1 MNQLEEIEK
10 KASYCLNCK
19 TKPCSNNGC
28 PLNNN
33 IPEFINFIKNKDYK
47 NAYKILSKTTVLPGV
62 CGLICPHQKQCQSA
76 CVRGIKGS
84 PVQIGSLESF
94 VFEKAQEEGY
104 RLKDCITIK
113 EIENPKKVAIIGGG
127 PAGLT
132 AAAFLKIAGFD
143 VTIYEKYN
151 YLGGLLVHG
160 IPDFRLPR
168 ETINI
173 TIQNILDLGIHV
185 KYNQELSKNLN
196 LEELEKNYDVILLAF
211 GANKS
216 TKMNIKGEELN
227 GVFGGN
233 ELLELDTHPNYN
245 GKSVIVCGGGNVA
258 MDCARTV
265 KKLGAKDV
273 KVVYRRA
280 KEQMPAEDKEVECA
294 INEGIDF
301 LFQNNIFEIKGDNK
315 VNSVELIKTELVK
328 KEGDSRLSPVNIPN
342 SNYEIKADYIVMAL
356 GSTTDDF
363 VKFLNLKLDKWG
375 NIQVDK
381 NHKTSNSKIYATGEL
396 AGAKGTVAWASRSGR
411 DAAISILNSLYK
423 KS

>member
-1 MNQLEEIEK
+1 MYQLEEIEK

-19 TKPCSNNGC
+19 IKPCSNKGC

-33 IPEFINFIKNKDYK
+33 IPEFISFVKNRDYK
-47 NAYKILSKTTVLPGV
+47 NAYKTLCKTTVLPGV

-84 PVQIGSLESF
+84 PVQIGNLESF

-104 RLKDCITIK
+104 SLKDFVDIK
-113 EIENPKKVAIIGGG
+113 ALEHPKQVAIIGGG

-132 AAAFLKIAGFD
+132 AAAFLRIAGLD
-143 VTIYEKYN
+143 VTIFEKYD
-151 YLGGLLVHG
+151 YLGGLLSHG

-168 ETINI
+168 ETINK
-173 TIQNILDLGIHV
+173 TIQNILDLGIKV
-185 KYNQELSKNLN
+185 KYNQELGKNLT
-196 LEELEKNYDVILLAF
+196 LKDLEKDYDAIFLAF

-216 TKMNIKGEELN
+216 TKMNVKGEELN

-233 ELLELDTHPNYN
+233 ELLEFNTHPDYS
-245 GKSVIVCGGGNVA
+245 GKTVIVCGGGNVA

-280 KEQMPAEDKEVECA
+280 RKQMPAEDKEIECA
-294 INEGIDF
+294 INEGIEF
-301 LFQNNIFEIKGDNK
+301 LFQNNIFEIRGEKK
-315 VNSVELIKTELVK
+315 VSSVELIKTELVK

-342 SNYEIKADYIVMAL
+342 SNYEIKADYVIMAL

-363 VKFLNLKLDKWG
+363 VKSLNLELDKWG
-375 NIQVDK
+375 TIKVDE
-381 NHKTSNSKIYATGEL
+381 NHRTSRPKIYAGGEL
-396 AGAKGTVAWASRSGR
+396 AGAKGTVAWAARSGR
-411 DAAISILNSLYK
+411 DAAYSIIENLI
-423 KS
+423 